1 MLGAKIITSS
11 DVSHVI
17 PRRNWTT
24 GTTYDMYEHNISSSN
39 AANSGA
45 TNLFDSTFFVMNR
58 TQMLFTKLL
67 KTMAQQRQQ

>member
-1 MLGAKIITSS
+1 MIGAKLISSS

-39 AANSGA
+39 
-45 TNLFDSTFFVMNR
+45 V
-58 TQMLFTKLL
+58 TQIVV
-67 KTMAQQRQQ
+67 QQIYLIQHTL